1 MKKLLLLFF
10 VGLFSL
16 SFTAK
21 VDSDGVIKAL
31 KAANAEQLA
40 TFFDSFIDLKL
51 PEKDEV
57 KNMGKNQAGIALKAF
72 FADTS
77 RIKPTAHH
85 PKNKVSINRIC
96 GPVKKIDDTT
106 FQISFYRMGFNN
118 PKRSNDIWLLA
129 SNNGNGHYKSAVQQI
144 NMRFPIVNKEI
155 GRAHV

>member
-10 VGLFSL
+10 VGFFSL

-21 VDSDGVIKAL
+21 VDSDGIIKAL

-72 FADTS
+72 FADNG
-77 RIKPTAHH
+77 IKGFELASQREMGGTMYMAGKL
-85 PKNKVSINRIC
+85 KNAGK
-96 GPVKKIDDTT
+96 
-106 FQISFYRMGFNN
+106 GFNITLMM
-118 PKRSNDIWLLA
+118 K
-129 SNNGNGHYKSAVQQI
+129 KSDDKQGIITIRI
-144 NMRFPIVNKEI
+144 N
-155 GRAHV
+155 

>member
-72 FADTS
+72 FADNGIKGFELTS
-77 RIKPTAHH
+77 QREMGGTMYMAGKL
-85 PKNKVSINRIC
+85 KNAGK
-96 GPVKKIDDTT
+96 
-106 FQISFYRMGFNN
+106 GFNITLMM
-118 PKRSNDIWLLA
+118 K
-129 SNNGNGHYKSAVQQI
+129 KSDDKQGIITIRI
-144 NMRFPIVNKEI
+144 N
-155 GRAHV
+155 